1 MNAALLGVELGGK
14 GSARQ
19 RYAVAMSLYQAGRIG
34 AEVLEAYRIAA
45 AHDRRDPA
53 VVLEDLGLPV
63 PGAEPRGRR
72 PPATIGARTD
82 GAPMVAPGIF
92 GPK

>member
-1 MNAALLGVELGGK
+1 MSPLAENPALLGVAMGEK

-53 VVLEDLGLPV
+53 HLLQDFGLPV
-63 PGAEPRGRR
+63 PLAEAG
-72 PPATIGARTD
+72 
-82 GAPMVAPGIF
+82 GAPPGPPGYVGQSESVSSKFI
-92 GPK
+92 